1 MTDSPPLTIGLLW
14 HSVNSD
20 NLGVGALTVSQIA
33 IIEKVAREA
42 GVPVHFVVLGWYDRR
57 EPYVGGPAV
66 TVERLR
72 QRSFFFPRDGFLSR
86 ARRCDIVLDIGAGD
100 SFADIYGF
108 RRFFFQAI
116 SKLQV
121 LLAGRPL
128 LLSPQTIGPFTRAIP
143 RAVAR
148 AIMRRA
154 VAVVARD
161 HPSYLLLRDF
171 GLGEG
176 RAIEATDVAFRL
188 PHDPPE
194 RGPEGGR
201 ARVGINVS
209 GLLFNGGYTGRNM
222 FGLTV
227 DYADLMRRAIGA
239 FAAREDCEVHLI
251 GHVISDS
258 FAIED
263 DHRVAEALAGEFQGV
278 TVAPRFNS
286 PSAAKSF
293 IAGMDYFFG
302 SRMHACIAAFSSGI
316 PVVPLAYSRKFEGLF
331 GSLGYPHVVDCR
343 TLDGEDILAAVLG
356 GFERRMELARDVAAC
371 NEEVDRRLAGYEAVL
386 KDNLLRLAGGRQ

>member
-1 MTDSPPLTIGLLW
+1 
-14 HSVNSD
+14 
-20 NLGVGALTVSQIA
+20 LTVSQIA
-33 IIEKVAREA
+33 IVEKVAREA
-42 GVPVHFVVLGWYDRR
+42 GVAVRFVVLGWYDRR
-57 EPYVGGPAV
+57 TPYVSGPNVSVA
-66 TVERLR
+66 RLR

-108 RRFFFQAI
+108 RRFFFQAV

-128 LLSPQTIGPFTRAIP
+128 LLSPQTIGPFDRAIP
-143 RAVAR
+143 RVVAR

-154 VAVVARD
+154 EAVVARD
-161 HPSYLLLRDF
+161 HPSWLLLRKF

-176 RAIEATDVAFRL
+176 RAVEATDVAFRL
-188 PHDPPE
+188 PYDQPKQNPE
-194 RGPEGGR
+194 AGR
-201 ARVGINVS
+201 TRVGINVS
-209 GLLFNGGYTGRNM
+209 GLLFNGGYTGANM
-222 FGLTV
+222 FGLAM
-227 DYADLMRRAIGA
+227 DYAGLMRQAIKS

-263 DHRVAEALAGEFQGV
+263 DHRVAEALAAEFKGV
-278 TVAPRFNS
+278 TVAPRFDS
-286 PSAAKSF
+286 PSAAKSY
-293 IAGMDYFFG
+293 IAGMDFFFG
-302 SRMHACIAAFSSGI
+302 SRMHACIAAFSSGV

-331 GSLGYPHVVDCR
+331 GSLGYPHVADCR
-343 TLDGEDILAAVLG
+343 TLDAEGILSAIQD
-356 GFERRMELARDVAAC
+356 GFEKRSELARDVAAC

-386 KDNLLRLAGGRQ
+386 ENILLREAKRQR